1 MQKEDLHNKCIT
13 VMGLGLHGGG
23 VDTVRFLVRH
33 GARVTVTDQQDEKAL
48 ASSVAQLRSCE
59 NLRFVL
65 GAHRYEDFETAD
77 MVVKAPNVPW
87 DNVYICHAQAHGIPV
102 YTDASLFYALIR
114 QPTIG
119 ITGSKGKTTTAQAL
133 LHILQF
139 AQKSPVA
146 VGVGQEP
153 MLGKLDAM
161 TREDIPVCELSS
173 WRLASMGRMKQSPP
187 IAVVT
192 NLLHDHQNYY
202 GSMVDYE
209 QDKFAITQYQSSD
222 DVLILNADDRRLQAW
237 ARRSHAR
244 IVWVS
249 MGDASRGKRGLLV
262 DDGVVYEY
270 DARERMALYALNTLR
285 IRGEHTQCNIMLA
298 AAAARACGV
307 APEVIAT
314 ALTTFVGVAHRF
326 ETVAIIDGV
335 RYINDTAATIPDAA
349 IASIW
354 TCPKP
359 PIVIA
364 GGADKALD
372 FAAFANVLAHET
384 KAVVLLDGSATQKII
399 ALLRQSGLQVPRV
412 VDTMDDAVAVAQSFA
427 GQGDYILLSPGA
439 ASFGLFA
446 HEFDRGDAFIRIVK
460 HYEDK

>member
-1 MQKEDLHNKCIT
+1 MQKEGLHNKQVT

-87 DNVYICHAQAHGIPV
+87 DNAYICHAQERNIPV

-139 AQKSPVA
+139 AQKNPVA

-173 WRLASMGRMKQSPP
+173 WRLASMGRMRQSPH

-202 GSMVDYE
+202 DSMTDYE
-209 QDKFAITQYQSSD
+209 RDKFFITQSQSSD
-222 DVLILNADDRRLQAW
+222 DILILNADDRRLQAW

-249 MGDASRGKRGLLV
+249 MRSVLQGGYGFFV
-262 DDGVVYEY
+262 EDGMVYESI
-270 DARERMALYALNTLR
+270 AQKRSALYALDVLR
-285 IRGEHTQCNIMLA
+285 VCGEHTQRNVILA
-298 AAAARACGV
+298 TAVARVCGV
-307 APEVIAT
+307 APDVIAA
-314 ALTTFVGVAHRF
+314 ALPTFIGVAHRF
-326 ETVAIIDGV
+326 ETVAIIDDV
-335 RYINDTAATIPDAA
+335 RYVNDTAATMPDAA
-349 IASIW
+349 IASIR

-372 FAAFANVLAHET
+372 FTSFANVLAHET

-399 ALLRQSGLQVPRV
+399 ALLHQSGLQIPRV

-427 GQGDYILLSPGA
+427 EQGDCILLSPGA

-446 HEFDRGDAFIRIVK
+446 HEFDRGDAFVHSIKR
-460 HYEDK
+460 YEKK